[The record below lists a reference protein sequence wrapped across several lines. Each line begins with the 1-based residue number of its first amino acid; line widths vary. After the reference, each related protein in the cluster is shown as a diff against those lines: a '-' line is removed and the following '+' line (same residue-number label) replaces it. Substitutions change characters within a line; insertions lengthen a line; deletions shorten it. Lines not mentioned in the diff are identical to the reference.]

1 MQNNQSQISS
11 TLAINVIPP
20 EKLTIILNDFIT
32 KTVNHLNKLSIN
44 VEDKFQSFD
53 EKLDDLEIMISLLES
68 KLNSLPPEIT
78 STYPV
83 LQQCNLDDVNPVI
96 NIVPS
101 SSVQPSSSVPQ
112 SSSSIPVAPPMG
124 NVPVAPPMGNVPVAP
139 PMGNVPVAPP
149 LGKVPVPPPLGN
161 VPVPPPLGST
171 NIQVPIPNM
180 NNVKVPVPNIPGVS
194 NVPVPNVPGVSNVPV
209 PNVPGVQNQNNN
221 NNEEVKEEEKE
232 LTPQQQLDKF
242 LEEHQEL
249 MGLNKMLKLKIP
261 AGGVLQKAQM
271 TRMNMDN
278 VNMLLDLYKKAHP
291 GS

>member
-1 MQNNQSQISS
+1 MQNNPNQQSS

-78 STYPV
+78 STYPS

-101 SSVQPSSSVPQ
+101 SSIQVSSQVPQ
-112 SSSSIPVAPPMG
+112 SNSNIPVAPPM
-124 NVPVAPPMGNVPVAP
+124 PPQ
-139 PMGNVPVAPP
+139 
-149 LGKVPVPPPLGN
+149 GKVPVPPPMGN
-161 VPVPPPLGST
+161 IPVPPPLGTT
-171 NIQVPIPNM
+171 NIKVPVPNM
-180 NNVKVPVPNIPGVS
+180 SNVKVPVPNVPSVPS
-194 NVPVPNVPGVSNVPV
+194 VPSVPNVPVPNVPGA
-209 PNVPGVQNQNNN
+209 NVPGVNPQGNND
-221 NNEEVKEEEKE
+221 NNEENKEEEKE

-249 MGLNKMLKLKIP
+249 VGLNKMLKLKIP

-271 TRMNMDN
+271 TRMNMDD
-278 VNMLLDLYKKAHP
+278 VNKLIDLYKKVHP
-291 GS
+291 GG